1 VLILASIKGWKFP
14 VQVDKS
20 TGRIMTVEDNENVKQ
35 SVNIILRTEQYERKI
50 FPTFGTDMRAY
61 MFEVVD
67 QTFISMIKSTV
78 TGSLKRWESHIKDL
92 HVSVRAAA
100 GPICKVETIVD
111 YLTDI
116 APVQER
122 VSKTM
127 DMSGI
132 K

>member
-1 VLILASIKGWKFP
+1 MATIKGWKFP

-35 SVNIILRTEQYERKI
+35 SVNIILMTQKYERKI
-50 FPTFGTDMRAY
+50 FPNFGTDMRSY

-67 QTFISMIKSTV
+67 QNFISMIRSTI
-78 TGSLKRWESHIKDL
+78 TGSLKKWESHIVDIN
-92 HVSVRAAA
+92 VNVRASS
-100 GPICKVETIVD
+100 GPICKVETVID

-116 APVQER
+116 TPVQER

-127 DMSGI
+127 DMNGI